1 MTQTEKEY
9 IQATSGDVVKLE
21 AGQSISGVF
30 VVIEPSKMYKD
41 SFALKLRQGDR
52 LKTIFV
58 SSIVAELISGNSIM
72 TGQDIKL
79 TYKGKVKAQN
89 GKFEYNDYELFYV
102 K

>member
-1 MTQTEKEY
+1 MTQTEKQY

-21 AGQSISGVF
+21 AGQSISGIF

-41 SFALKLRQGDR
+41 SFALKLRQADR

-58 SSIVAELISGNSIM
+58 SSIVADLISGNSIM
-72 TGQDIKL
+72 SGQDIKL
-79 TYKGKVKAQN
+79 TFKGKVKAQN
-89 GKFEYNDYELFYV
+89 GKFEYNDYELFYA